1 VALTGAI
8 QTMSKEPPVS
18 SLLVRRDFFAKHNSL
33 TIGIMAFNNQV
44 ECADFQM
51 VHGEY

>member
-1 VALTGAI
+1 MALTGVT

-18 SLLVRRDFFAKHNSL
+18 SLLVRRDFFVNHNSL
-33 TIGIMAFNNQV
+33 TIGVMVFNNQV